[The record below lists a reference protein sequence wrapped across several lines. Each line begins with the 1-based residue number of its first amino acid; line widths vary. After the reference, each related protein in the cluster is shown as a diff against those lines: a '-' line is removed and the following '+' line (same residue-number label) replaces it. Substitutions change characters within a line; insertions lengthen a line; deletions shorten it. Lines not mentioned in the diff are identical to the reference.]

1 MRIEVRPVGRLR
13 GADPVDLTGCIG
25 SIVESLSASTADL
38 SRVRVVCDWI
48 QYRSSFREVADLR
61 PVLPAVLQAEVT
73 EPGIELAV
81 DLRRCADVDL
91 RALVTGLLAEHASE
105 HAPAG
110 TSPRTPAGTS
120 PRTPAGTSPRTPAG
134 TSPRTPAGTSPRTP
148 AGTSPQAP
156 ARISLEPWGAGTASC
171 VWRFNTLYWQALSA
185 WEQATGREYEKSL
198 PGGKSHASNISA
210 VRDLIL
216 ELFKVWDDLDA
227 RGALPAELYVVELGV
242 GNGSQAR
249 TWLDEFVALSSA
261 HSRDYYRRLHYL
273 MGDYSPHV
281 LSRARQAVAHHGDHV
296 NALVV
301 DATHPAISL
310 GFLSGKAFLV
320 YISNVYDNLPS
331 DEVARVGGRAYQVQV
346 RAFLPAAAAR
356 RIARR
361 FSAPARKVPDL
372 VSKLLRLGPE
382 LLCDALPQHFSDP
395 ARAVAFWQQVWA
407 ALRLQERY
415 MPLEGLDLYQIGP
428 DLTGEMLRAQ
438 LESDGDIRIHVN
450 NGALSSFAET
460 LPLLHPFGRLQCH
473 DLFVTDVRDY
483 HRGFYGPG
491 KYDGSVVNWVNG
503 PLLRHVGG
511 RAGFDVRISP
521 FAQRPS
527 SNIKTLT
534 AAVRE

>member
-1 MRIEVRPVGRLR
+1 MRIEVRPADRLR
-13 GADPVDLTGCIG
+13 GPESAGLLDSLT
-25 SIVESLSASTADL
+25 SIAAGLSASTIDL
-38 SRVRVVCDWI
+38 SLVRVVCDWI
-48 QYRSSFREVADLR
+48 QYRSNFREVADLR
-61 PVLPAVLQAEVT
+61 LVLPATGHAELA

-91 RALVTGLLAEHASE
+91 RALVTGLLAEQA
-105 HAPAG
+105 
-110 TSPRTPAGTS
+110 
-120 PRTPAGTSPRTPAG
+120 
-134 TSPRTPAGTSPRTP
+134 
-148 AGTSPQAP
+148 SPQP
-156 ARISLEPWGAGTASC
+156 SARCSLEPWVAGTASC
-171 VWRFNTLYWQALSA
+171 IWRFNTLYWQALSA
-185 WEQATGREYEKSL
+185 WEQATGREYERSL
-198 PGGKSHASNISA
+198 PGGKSDASNTEA
-210 VRDLIL
+210 VRELIL

-242 GNGSQAR
+242 GNGTQAR

-310 GFLSGKAFLV
+310 GFLRGKAFLV

-331 DEVARVGGRAYQVQV
+331 DEVARVGGRSYQVQV
-346 RAFLPAAAAR
+346 RAYLPVAAAR

-361 FSAPARKVPDL
+361 FGAPARRVPDL
-372 VSKLLRLGPE
+372 VEKLLRLGPE
-382 LLCDALPQHFSDP
+382 LLCDAMPQHFSEP

-415 MPLEGLDLYQIGP
+415 VPLEGLDLYQIGSE
-428 DLTGEMLRAQ
+428 LTGETLRAQ

-473 DLFVTDVRDY
+473 DLFLTDVRDY

-503 PLLRHVGG
+503 PLLQHLGR

-527 SNIKTLT
+527 ANIKTLT

>member
-1 MRIEVRPVGRLR
+1 MRIDVRPAARLR
-13 GADPVDLTGCIG
+13 GPEPVDIAGLLGPIVDSLRAS
-25 SIVESLSASTADL
+25 SIDL

-61 PVLPAVLQAEVT
+61 AILPAPFPEDAADPE
-73 EPGIELAV
+73 IELAI
-81 DLRRCADVDL
+81 DLRRSAAADL
-91 RALVTGLLAEHASE
+91 RRLVTGLLAEHA
-105 HAPAG
+105 G
-110 TSPRTPAGTS
+110 TQPS
-120 PRTPAGTSPRTPAG
+120 
-134 TSPRTPAGTSPRTP
+134 
-148 AGTSPQAP
+148 
-156 ARISLEPWGAGTASC
+156 ARLALEPWVAGTASC
-171 VWRFNTLYWQALSA
+171 IWRFNSLYWQALSA
-185 WEQATGREYEKSL
+185 WEQATGREYERAL
-198 PGGKSHASNISA
+198 PGGQSEVRNVGA
-210 VRDLIL
+210 VRELIL

-227 RGALPAELYVVELGV
+227 RGALPAELYIVELGA

-249 TWLDEFVALSSA
+249 TWLDEFVALSRA

-281 LSRARQAVAHHGDHV
+281 LSRARQAVAHHGEHV

-310 GFLSGKAFLV
+310 GFLRGKAFLV
-320 YISNVYDNLPS
+320 YISNVYDNLPT
-331 DEVARVGGRAYQVQV
+331 DEVARLGGRAYQVEV
-346 RAFLPAAAAR
+346 RAFLPLTAAR

-361 FSAPARKVPDL
+361 FSATAARMPDL

-382 LLCDALPQHFSDP
+382 LLCDALPQQFGEP

-415 MPLEGLDLYQIGP
+415 VPLAGLDLYQIGP
-428 DLTGEMLRAQ
+428 DLTGEALRPQ

-450 NGALSSFAET
+450 NGAVSSFADT

-473 DLFVTDVRDY
+473 DLFVTGVRDY
-483 HRGFYGPG
+483 QSSFYGPG

-503 PLLRHVGG
+503 PLLQHVG
-511 RAGFDVRISP
+511 RRSGFDVRISP

-527 SNIKTLT
+527 ANIKTLT